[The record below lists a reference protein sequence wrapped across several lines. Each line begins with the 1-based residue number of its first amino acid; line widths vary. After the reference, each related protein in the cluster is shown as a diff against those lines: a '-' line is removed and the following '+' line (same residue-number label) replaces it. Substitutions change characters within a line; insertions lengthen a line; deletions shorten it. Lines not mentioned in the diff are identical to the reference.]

1 MVTRRP
7 DGFRSSQVRGI
18 VAVFGW
24 VSAPIIVSFS
34 WPPDMSGP
42 GSASPSWKTF
52 LLVLLFVVLTVV
64 GCALSYESLGPGRSV
79 ATTPGPRRM

>member
-1 MVTRRP
+1 
-7 DGFRSSQVRGI
+7 
-18 VAVFGW
+18 
-24 VSAPIIVSFS
+24 
-34 WPPDMSGP
+34 MSGP